1 MRKPGL
7 LWLAGVLVLSGCASQ
22 SYADMSGY
30 SLARQTSFYEAET
43 ADFLKAME
51 DRETMTVFFGFE
63 SCPFCQT
70 AVPLLA
76 KAAADTG
83 GKVFYINTRQ
93 DPEWTSN
100 QDLPGYDLVV
110 QQLSEY
116 LLTDE
121 NGEAQLYV
129 PAVFFIRDGA
139 VISAVNGTGTDEA
152 ELTDSEEL
160 KLYET
165 YVNGFLAE
173 KQSD

>member
-30 SLARQTSFYEAET
+30 SLARQTSFYETET

-51 DRETMTVFFGFE
+51 DGETMTVCFGFE

-83 GKVFYINTRQ
+83 
-93 DPEWTSN
+93 N

-139 VISAVNGTGTDEA
+139 VISAVNGTGTDDA

>member
-1 MRKPGL
+1 M
-7 LWLAGVLVLSGCASQ
+7 
-22 SYADMSGY
+22 
-30 SLARQTSFYEAET
+30 
-43 ADFLKAME
+43 
-51 DRETMTVFFGFE
+51 
-63 SCPFCQT
+63 
-70 AVPLLA
+70 
-76 KAAADTG
+76 
-83 GKVFYINTRQ
+83 
-93 DPEWTSN
+93 
-100 QDLPGYDLVV
+100 V

-139 VISAVNGTGTDEA
+139 VISAVNGTGTDDA